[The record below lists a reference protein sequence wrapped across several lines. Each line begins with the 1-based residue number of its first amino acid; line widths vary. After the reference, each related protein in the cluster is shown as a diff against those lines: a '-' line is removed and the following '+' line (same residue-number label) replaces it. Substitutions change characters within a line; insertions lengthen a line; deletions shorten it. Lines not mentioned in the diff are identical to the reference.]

1 VRNFEHMFRGSQ
13 VDIEQIRYQAALPET
28 ADELCAVARRLG
40 VPESEILLGTSAT
53 EARLKELSKQGRL
66 AEYAIVHFATH
77 GALSG
82 QVQGSAEPGLILT
95 PPTKGTS
102 DPQAL
107 EQDDGFLTASEIATL
122 KMDADWVILS
132 ACNTAGPQSEN
143 AQALSGIARA
153 FFYAGARALL
163 VSHWE
168 VGSDAAVKLTT
179 RTFGELKVHPNVGRA
194 EAFRVSMKELIQ
206 KGSIV
211 DAHPSQWAP
220 FVIVGEGR

>member
-1 VRNFEHMFRGSQ
+1 MVTTFTTSRDCQRPVPGGKVM
-13 VDIEQIRYQAALPET
+13 VT
-28 ADELCAVARRLG
+28 ANEERKEANLLFVFATKQRTARRDALLAFRNWKKTF
-40 VPESEILLGTSAT
+40 SSSSSSSTWEIS
-53 EARLKELSKQGRL
+53 SSNQ
-66 AEYAIVHFATH
+66 
-77 GALSG
+77 
-82 QVQGSAEPGLILT
+82 
-95 PPTKGTS
+95 GTS
-102 DPQAL
+102 DLQAL
-107 EQDDGFLTASEIATL
+107 EHDDDGFLTTSEIATL

-179 RTFGELKVHPNVGRA
+179 RTFGELKAHPNVGRA
-194 EAFRVSMKELIQ
+194 EAFRVSMRELIQ